1 MDYCRLQK
9 ATIKSNNVGFGPMPE
24 PLEEVEQRLTISR
37 CGRVWFRAYSYGGT
51 RLRKKQVWLGEER
64 ACHVLHLIG
73 AYFNTCEELTLATD
87 IGMWEMSLQDMDG
100 LTTKYVGSLCCAFQ
114 VDGRDLST
122 LIREELG
129 MRDLF
134 LYDGNPALTD

>member
-1 MDYCRLQK
+1 MDYSKLQK

-37 CGRVWFRAYSYGGT
+37 CGRVWFSAYSYDGT

-64 ACHVLHLIG
+64 ACHLLHLIG
-73 AYFNTCEELTLATD
+73 TYFCSGEELSLATD
-87 IGMWEMSLQDMDG
+87 IGMWEMRLQDINGAAM
-100 LTTKYVGSLCCAFQ
+100 KFVGSLCCAFQ
-114 VDGRDLST
+114 VEGRDLST
-122 LIREELG
+122 IIREELG

-134 LYDGNPALTD
+134 LYDGNNE

>member
-1 MDYCRLQK
+1 MDYSKLQK

-37 CGRVWFRAYSYGGT
+37 CGRVWFSAYSYGGT

-64 ACHVLHLIG
+64 ACRLLHLIG
-73 AYFNTCEELTLATD
+73 TYFCSGEELSLATD
-87 IGMWEMSLQDMDG
+87 IGMWEMRLQDING
-100 LTTKYVGSLCCAFQ
+100 AATKFVGSLCCAFQ
-114 VDGRDLST
+114 VEGRDLST
-122 LIREELG
+122 IIREELG

-134 LYDGNPALTD
+134 LYDGNNE